1 MTKHKIAVIA
11 GDGIGKEVVPEGI
24 RVLDAAG
31 RKFGFEFQ
39 WDELPWSCDYYLK
52 HGRMM
57 PEDGLEQIRH
67 HGAIFLG
74 AVGMPDLVPD
84 HVSLWGLLIKLRR
97 GFEQYANIRPVRLMA
112 GIRSPLA
119 DRVPGDIDFIV
130 VRENNEG
137 EYSALGGRS
146 FEDTEQEVVL
156 QTSIFTRRGVDRI
169 MRYAFEV
176 ARTRPKK
183 HVTSATK
190 SNGVFIAMPYW
201 DERFQAMAARYPD
214 VRADQYHIDILTAHF
229 VRNPDR
235 FDVVVASNL
244 FGDILSDLGPACT
257 GTIAIAP
264 SANLNPEREYPS
276 MFEPVHGSA
285 PDIFGQ
291 NIANPIGQVWSG
303 AMMLEHLGHKD
314 AAAAVLRA
322 IETVLADGPRTPD
335 LGGSATTQELGQAVA
350 KAV

>member
-24 RVLDAAG
+24 RVLEAAG
-31 RKFGFEFQ
+31 RKFGIEFQ
-39 WDELPWSCDYYLK
+39 WDELPWSCDYYAK

-57 PEDGLEQIRH
+57 PEDGVDQIRH
-67 HGAIFLG
+67 HDAIFLG
-74 AVGMPDLVPD
+74 AVGFPTVPD
-84 HVSLWGLLIKLRR
+84 HISLWGLLIELRR
-97 GFEQYANIRPVRLMA
+97 SFQQYANIRPVRLMP

-119 DRVPGDIDFIV
+119 DRLPGDIDFIV
-130 VRENNEG
+130 VRENTEG

-146 FEDTEQEVVL
+146 HEGTEQEVVL

-169 MRYAFEV
+169 LRYAFEL
-176 ARTRPKK
+176 ASTRPAK

-201 DERFQAMAARYPD
+201 DERFQAMAANYPD
-214 VRADQYHIDILTAHF
+214 IRTDQYHIDILTAHF

-291 NIANPIGQVWSG
+291 NIANPIGQIWSG

-314 AAAAVLRA
+314 AAAAVVGA
-322 IETVLADGPRTPD
+322 IETVLTEGPRTPD
-335 LGGSATTQELGQAVA
+335 IGGQASTQA
-350 KAV
+350 LGEAIAAAV